1 MTPELRESDLNAD
14 PIEQFRA
21 WFIAASQA
29 GTDRSEAMTLATVD
43 ADGRP
48 SGRIVLL
55 KGVDERGFVFYTN
68 YHSTKARELESNSRA
83 ALVFW
88 WPSME
93 RQVRIEGSVTKVTPE
108 ESDTYFASRPRGS
121 QLGAWASDQSS
132 VITGRGDLDA
142 RYQEMDTTYRDVPIP
157 RPPHWGG
164 YRLLPSSIEFWQG
177 RSDRLHDRFR
187 YRRSGDDWIVERL
200 AP

>member
-1 MTPELRESDLNAD
+1 MTAELRESDLNAD

-21 WFIAASQA
+21 WFIAASQG
-29 GTDRSEAMTLATVD
+29 GTDGPEAMTLATVD
-43 ADGRP
+43 ADGRT
-48 SGRIVLL
+48 GARIVLL

-68 YHSTKARELESNSRA
+68 YNSAKARALESNPHA

-93 RQVRIEGSVTKVTPE
+93 RQVRIEGSVGKVTPQ

-132 VITGRGDLDA
+132 VITGRGNLDA
-142 RYQEMDTTYRDVPIP
+142 RFQEMDTTYRDVPIP

-164 YRLLPSSIEFWQG
+164 YRLAPTSVEFWQG

-187 YRRSGDDWIVERL
+187 YRRSGDGWIVERL

>member
-1 MTPELRESDLNAD
+1 M
-14 PIEQFRA
+14 
-21 WFIAASQA
+21 
-29 GTDRSEAMTLATVD
+29 
-43 ADGRP
+43 
-48 SGRIVLL
+48 
-55 KGVDERGFVFYTN
+55 DERGFVFYTN